1 MRHRVAIRCGSYV
14 ALLLV
19 GALAGVLLHRKA
31 TAVPAKPKGV
41 VHVVFFKLK
50 SDAPKDAADTLINE
64 AHRLLSK
71 VPVVRDVKAGR
82 RAPGDRPIHIR
93 DYDVGLYVYFDRLE
107 DIQTYLDHPLH
118 VQYAEK
124 AGKLVETVRVADFY
138 SE

>member
-1 MRHRVAIRCGSYV
+1 MKHRLILSVVTGFALVAV
-14 ALLLV
+14 
-19 GALAGVLLHRKA
+19 GVLTGIRFNEGA
-31 TAVPAKPKGV
+31 AAQPANPAGV

-50 SDAPKDAADTLINE
+50 ADAPKEAADLVIKE
-64 AHRLLSK
+64 AHRLLTK

-82 RAPGDRPIHIR
+82 RAPGDRPIHIK

-118 VQYAEK
+118 VEYAKKVGEV
-124 AGKLVETVRVADFY
+124 VESVRVADFY